1 MINTQKQ
8 EDLQLLRQ
16 KQDLVSCNNS
26 FGMLLSSME
35 SLFVKSGYN
44 INIQF
49 EHYNYF
55 QNRNWKTKQQ
65 IKEQIYTDLMAYK
78 ISKMAYKQKYGK
90 FDYPDYPPIDKIID
104 IVIQW
109 KERANDPEEK
119 QLSQEILD
127 LILDENTKPISYYQ
141 SRIEKTGLTSSHV
154 DATEQFQLANKI
166 HDKIDK
172 RNEEIK
178 EKLQENPDAKFG
190 LEIGN
195 QVKPSEYSHIKIPY
209 NYQNFDNTKSA
220 LETSI
225 LHEVEGLIKS
235 FESFNDSA
243 LEYYY
248 NLLNRELQDYHAKY
262 QNIEFIY
269 RKFKINNF
277 VNAIDYKI
285 KYNNMSEVKKKLLF
299 KIKTLFDKFD
309 YY

>member
-1 MINTQKQ
+1 
-8 EDLQLLRQ
+8 
-16 KQDLVSCNNS
+16 
-26 FGMLLSSME
+26 ML
-35 SLFVKSGYN
+35 

-49 EHYNYF
+49 EHYNHF

-190 LEIGN
+190 LEIDEDEPNKDFSQLPKLTNN
-195 QVKPSEYSHIKIPY
+195 QNNILSKEQKNIISKMNILM
-209 NYQNFDNTKSA
+209 KSA
-220 LETSI
+220 
-225 LHEVEGLIKS
+225 K
-235 FESFNDSA
+235 
-243 LEYYY
+243 
-248 NLLNRELQDYHAKY
+248 NL
-262 QNIEFIY
+262 
-269 RKFKINNF
+269 
-277 VNAIDYKI
+277 YKN
-285 KYNNMSEVKKKLLF
+285 KCTESEVKKNLSEAEKLLS
-299 KIKTLFDKFD
+299 D
-309 YY
+309 YYKKNSTIDFVYKHIHKDKALSDLSNYIKQCKPKEKKLYKFIQNLLTKFEYL